1 MNMNSNN
8 SGFTMQTLNN
18 STTHNTVMIKK
29 ENHTMDLKR
38 LGASKIKKF

>member
-1 MNMNSNN
+1 
-8 SGFTMQTLNN
+8 MQTLNN
-18 STTHNTVMIKK
+18 STTHNNTVMIKK